1 VALQRWEPDALR
13 EHYAPSAVE
22 VLRIADET
30 LDAFFALP
38 VSQFPEVLQDLVT
51 GLDEALQSYA
61 SQIIAPCGG
70 YYCIT
75 ALDLEQWD
83 SAYQSYHCRKLS

>member
-1 VALQRWEPDALR
+1 MAWQQWEPDALR

-22 VLRIADET
+22 VLCIADET

-70 YYCIT
+70 Y
-75 ALDLEQWD
+75 D
-83 SAYQSYHCRKLS
+83 SAYQSYHCKKLS

>member
-1 VALQRWEPDALR
+1 LLAWQQWEPDALR

-22 VLRIADET
+22 VLCIADET

-75 ALDLEQWD
+75 ALDLE
-83 SAYQSYHCRKLS
+83 

>member
-1 VALQRWEPDALR
+1 
-13 EHYAPSAVE
+13 VE

-75 ALDLEQWD
+75 ALDLE
-83 SAYQSYHCRKLS
+83 